1 MKAKLV
7 LIGGLLLGAASL
19 SGCAAGVVA
28 GAGTAVGVTAAQ
40 DRGVSGALED
50 TRIETDLGN
59 ALYKHSTEL
68 FRAITISVHEGKVLL
83 AGTVSKPG
91 MKDDAIRIASTI
103 RGVRQVE
110 DEIRIGQDG
119 GVVDGA
125 RDVWIT
131 TQLRSAIS
139 FDSAIAS
146 IHYSI
151 ETVNGVVY
159 LLGVGRSQA
168 EINKVAEHARAIRYV
183 KRVVSYVRLRDAATS
198 PTYSPTMPEGSQGGS
213 SSGTTSSPD
222 ALPPPAAPAPQ
233 GAIQVETL

>member
-1 MKAKLV
+1 MKAKLLLV
-7 LIGGLLLGAASL
+7 GGLLLGATGL

-59 ALYKHSTEL
+59 ALYKHNTEL

-91 MKDDAIRIASTI
+91 WKDDAIRIANSI
-103 RGVRQVE
+103 RGVRTVE

-125 RDVWIT
+125 RDLWIT

-139 FDSAIAS
+139 FDSAISS

-168 EINKVAEHARAIRYV
+168 EITKVAEHARSIRYV
-183 KRVVSYVRLRDAATS
+183 KRVVSYVRLREAPAS
-198 PTYSPTMPEGSQGGS
+198 PTYSPTMPDAGQGRSGSP
-213 SSGTTSSPD
+213 SSPD
-222 ALPPPAAPAPQ
+222 ALPPPVAPAPQ
-233 GAIQVETL
+233 GAIQVESL